1 MSQNNSPSE
10 TDLVVAAINNSI
22 NVINDLAS
30 KAHNIVYDSTLNKT
44 KIYGHTNFEELNVL
58 GKPVALQEQLPDMST
73 KADVGHNHDSSYA
86 AISHTHE
93 LDEVVMT
100 YEEEEDFFSDFR
112 DDQNTGNDDQFIG
125 FGSTERP
132 PAVAPLLDYEN
143 QRNYGHT
150 ADFDGFDIDDMDL
163 V

>member
-73 KADVGHNHDSSYA
+73 KANV
-86 AISHTHE
+86 SHTHE

-100 YEEEEDFFSDFR
+100 YEEE
-112 DDQNTGNDDQFIG
+112 
-125 FGSTERP
+125 
-132 PAVAPLLDYEN
+132 
-143 QRNYGHT
+143 
-150 ADFDGFDIDDMDL
+150 
-163 V
+163 